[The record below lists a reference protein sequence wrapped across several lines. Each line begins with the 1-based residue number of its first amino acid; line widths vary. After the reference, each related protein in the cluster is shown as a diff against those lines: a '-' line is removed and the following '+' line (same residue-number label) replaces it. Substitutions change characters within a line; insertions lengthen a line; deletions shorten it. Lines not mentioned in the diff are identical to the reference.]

1 VKRIDDVVHTFFGI
15 SQKIPSKLILIGDG
29 PERQKAED
37 LGRSLGIV
45 DRLIFLGRTR
55 EVRRVLAVSDLFLL
69 PSEKESFGLA
79 ALEAMA
85 AGVPVVSSNAGG
97 LPEINQHGKT
107 GYLADIGD
115 VDAMVRFGL
124 EVLSEDSVH
133 QQFREAAFARAS
145 KFSIDKIGKRYIELY
160 RNALSAG

>member
-1 VKRIDDVVHTFFGI
+1 MARNGKR
-15 SQKIPSKLILIGDG
+15 Q
-29 PERQKAED
+29 RM

-45 DRLIFLGRTR
+45 DRLIFWEEHARCAGYSLYPTC
-55 EVRRVLAVSDLFLL
+55 SFC

-97 LPEINQHGKT
+97 LPVDQHGKT

-115 VDAMVRFGL
+115 MSTMVRFSL
-124 EVLSEDSVH
+124 EILSENSVH
-133 QQFREAAFARAS
+133 QQFREAAFAQAS
-145 KFSIDKIGKRYIELY
+145 KFSIDKIGQRYIELY
-160 RNALSAG
+160 RNALSPAWSLLLRV

>member
-1 VKRIDDVVHTFFGI
+1 MKRIDDVVHTFFGI
-15 SQKIPSKLILIGDG
+15 SQKIPAKLILIGDG

-37 LGRSLGIV
+37 LGRLLGIV

-85 AGVPVVSSNAGG
+85 AVH
-97 LPEINQHGKT
+97 LWYQ
-107 GYLADIGD
+107 
-115 VDAMVRFGL
+115 AMQAVYRRSISTERQDTWQTL
-124 EVLSEDSVH
+124 EM
-133 QQFREAAFARAS
+133 
-145 KFSIDKIGKRYIELY
+145 
-160 RNALSAG
+160 